1 MRRKK
6 GPLIDTNVILRYLL
20 EDLPEQSEASARFME
35 NLGRGEEA
43 YIHDVVIAEVIWTLE
58 KFYKVPRSKIRDVVS
73 ELLSIRGIVLSN
85 KGVLLR
91 ALQLYADKKI
101 DFLDALLASLVLE
114 DEVEV
119 VTFDKDFRRVGVTI
133 RNLLRERGEG

>member
-1 MRRKK
+1 
-6 GPLIDTNVILRYLL
+6 
-20 EDLPEQSEASARFME
+20 
-35 NLGRGEEA
+35 
-43 YIHDVVIAEVIWTLE
+43 
-58 KFYKVPRSKIRDVVS
+58 
-73 ELLSIRGIVLSN
+73 LLSIRGIVLSN

-101 DFLDALLASLVLE
+101 DFVDALLASLALE

>member
-1 MRRKK
+1 M
-6 GPLIDTNVILRYLL
+6 
-20 EDLPEQSEASARFME
+20 
-35 NLGRGEEA
+35 
-43 YIHDVVIAEVIWTLE
+43 
-58 KFYKVPRSKIRDVVS
+58 
-73 ELLSIRGIVLSN
+73 LSIRGIVLSN

-101 DFLDALLASLVLE
+101 DFVDALLASLALE

>member
-1 MRRKK
+1 M
-6 GPLIDTNVILRYLL
+6 
-20 EDLPEQSEASARFME
+20 
-35 NLGRGEEA
+35 
-43 YIHDVVIAEVIWTLE
+43 
-58 KFYKVPRSKIRDVVS
+58 
-73 ELLSIRGIVLSN
+73 
-85 KGVLLR
+85 R

-101 DFLDALLASLVLE
+101 DFVDALLASLALE